1 MKKALIYSTYFVGEI
16 NLLLCYST
24 ILQGILLVI
33 VGFLCF
39 TENTYIFFFLCN
51 IVLALFMVSCLG
63 FASGLTYLILACIK
77 KIISRTKGS
86 NNQTCEIIYTN
97 HPRYAARLKWIS
109 FTLLPVFFILLSVFV
124 YLSQLPDYQ
133 FINKYFGY
141 IWLSSACAW
150 LLTST
155 CFIVYKRIKAQLKW
169 ASEEPVKEEYLTLKI
184 RSDHRACIIGQ
195 LIYLPFFLLFI
206 LVLTEIS

>member
-51 IVLALFMVSCLG
+51 IVLALFMASCLG
-63 FASGLTYLILACIK
+63 FASGITYLLLACIK
-77 KIISRTKGS
+77 KITSLTKGFNPHHHEITGI
-86 NNQTCEIIYTN
+86 NN
-97 HPRYAARLKWIS
+97 PRCAARLMWIS
-109 FTLLPVFFILLSVFV
+109 FTLFPLFLISLGGFV

-133 FINKYFGY
+133 FINKYFNY
-141 IWLSSACAW
+141 IWLSHACAW

-155 CFIVYKRIKAQLKW
+155 CFIAYKRIKSQLNW
-169 ASEEPVKEEYLTLKI
+169 TSQEPNKDELLILKV
-184 RSDHRACIIGQ
+184 RSDHRTCIIGQ
-195 LIYLPFFLLFI
+195 VIYLPFFLLFI